1 MFWST
6 DRLALSWDLASLP
19 SLDRIILG
27 LSASTKFKP
36 ELQKAFPFTVKG
48 KILEKY

>member
-1 MFWST
+1 MSCSS
-6 DRLALSWDLASLP
+6 DRLTLSWDFASLLSP
-19 SLDRIILG
+19 DRIILG

-48 KILEKY
+48 KILEQY